1 MLHKD
6 HARPLQNELE
16 AKKAR
21 MATLNTRLDESYRD
35 IEKSRQKV
43 EPEARKIY
51 AVTHSM
57 SSTLWHQLR
66 SEWSK
71 ASTSEDIHFNEKNQ
85 KINNILKRRMKRFR
99 LYLKLET
106 SCESEKQNYCRKEK
120 KGNGK
125 SGKRENKP
133 NRS

>member
-6 HARPLQNELE
+6 HARPLQDELE

-21 MATLNTRLDESYRD
+21 MATLDTRLDESYRD

-57 SSTLWHQLR
+57 SSTL
-66 SEWSK
+66 
-71 ASTSEDIHFNEKNQ
+71 
-85 KINNILKRRMKRFR
+85 
-99 LYLKLET
+99 
-106 SCESEKQNYCRKEK
+106 
-120 KGNGK
+120 
-125 SGKRENKP
+125 
-133 NRS
+133 